1 MNHNIAGR
9 TFGRTS
15 DHRKAMFKNMAISL
29 IEHETI
35 KTTLPKAKE
44 LRRFV
49 EPLITLASKNT
60 LHARR
65 LLISRLGNKNAI
77 EKLLKELG
85 PFYSK
90 RPGGYTRVLRNNFR
104 AGDNAPMAII
114 QLVDLENLVKARI
127 KPKTKKVSKSEP
139 KPEKALAAPK
149 AAAKAPKEVKAAP
162 KKAVKSKKS
171 TEDSATSKKA
181 SKKSSKKSENKSD

>member
-15 DHRKAMFKNMAISL
+15 DHRKAMFKNLAISL

-35 KTTLPKAKE
+35 NTTVPKAKE
-44 LRRFV
+44 LRRFI

-60 LHARR
+60 LHTRR

-77 EKLLKELG
+77 EKLLKEIG
-85 PFYSK
+85 PFYSN

-104 AGDNAPMAII
+104 PGDNAPMAII
-114 QLVDLENLVKARI
+114 QLVDLENLVKLRSKNKKDVKPAE
-127 KPKTKKVSKSEP
+127 KPKTATKTL
-139 KPEKALAAPK
+139 KAAAPK
-149 AAAKAPKEVKAAP
+149 AAAPKAAAPKAAAPKAAAP
-162 KKAVKSKKS
+162 KKTPK
-171 TEDSATSKKA
+171 TS
-181 SKKSSKKSENKSD
+181 SVDQN

>member
-1 MNHNIAGR
+1 MNHKIAGR

-15 DHRKAMFKNMAISL
+15 DHRKAMFKNLAISL

-35 KTTLPKAKE
+35 RTTLPKAKE

-49 EPLITLASKNT
+49 EPLITLAAQNT
-60 LHARR
+60 LHSRR

-85 PFYSK
+85 PFYAK
-90 RPGGYTRVLRNNFR
+90 RPGGYTRVLKNNFR

-114 QLVDLENLVKARI
+114 QLVDQENLI
-127 KPKTKKVSKSEP
+127 KTRTKPVIKKDIKSETKSDKKVAASDKKEKSDT
-139 KPEKALAAPK
+139 KAKKAPSK
-149 AAAKAPKEVKAAP
+149 AAAKKKDESVK
-162 KKAVKSKKS
+162 
-171 TEDSATSKKA
+171 
-181 SKKSSKKSENKSD
+181 